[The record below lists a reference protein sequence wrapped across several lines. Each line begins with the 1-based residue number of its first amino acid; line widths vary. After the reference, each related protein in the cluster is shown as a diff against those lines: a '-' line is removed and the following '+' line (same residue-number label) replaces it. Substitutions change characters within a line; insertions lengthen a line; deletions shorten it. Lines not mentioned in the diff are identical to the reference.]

1 MTSSH
6 QQSNAGASS
15 LRPELKNVLSS
26 LTVHLDD
33 ELLRYRRQV
42 RGQAPIP
49 SPRIKPTQTAKSLD
63 LIAVPAQPAAQTSDG
78 PTSNIRRSVPIP
90 PPPPP
95 NPFLKSS
102 QIESSVPSTN
112 QSPAASARSNVTAAS
127 PEAAQAN
134 SPADALAQPTPDDK
148 ASPNAS
154 LEAFFSEPN
163 AVPPEARSDDSLSSA
178 AAESVAP
185 ELALH
190 QTQTSPDGYLESSE
204 ELLKSLAA
212 DADADPETIETPPKP
227 YNPTSGKA
235 TLPLKL
241 GTLLLL
247 LTASAGIGYAIINPS
262 ILAPARSWFAA
273 RTAPAEPDPTT
284 LPSPSE
290 RSADSDF
297 VPPGPDLSSREFV
310 DLDLDR
316 LSTLKVDP
324 SAPATPLPSQSGLPT
339 PATTTAP
346 AITTAPATTTAEP
359 SPSAT
364 AGGTSPS
371 PTAPA
376 TVPSPAADTTVTTP
390 TSPSPTAATGSN
402 YYVVASFTGDAS
414 LTKTRTV
421 VSDAFVRNFNDG
433 TYIQVAAF
441 DNEASAQQQR
451 QALQQQGLTVQ
462 IYGPTD
468 E

>member
-49 SPRIKPTQTAKSLD
+49 NPRIKPTQTAKSLD
-63 LIAVPAQPAAQTSDG
+63 LIAVPAQPAAQSSGG
-78 PTSNIRRSVPIP
+78 PTSNVRRSVPI

-112 QSPAASARSNVTAAS
+112 QSPAASARPNVTAAS

-134 SPADALAQPTPDDK
+134 SPADALAQPTPDAQ

-154 LEAFFSEPN
+154 LEAFFSEPD
-163 AVPPEARSDDSLSSA
+163 AVPPEARSDDSRSSA

-273 RTAPAEPDPTT
+273 RTAPAAPNPTT

-290 RSADSDF
+290 GSTDSDF

-339 PATTTAP
+339 PATTP
-346 AITTAPATTTAEP
+346 SPATTPAEP

-371 PTAPA
+371 PAAPA

-441 DNEASAQQQR
+441 DNEASAQQQL